1 MMLVFTSINAQYYY
15 IGSTIDEVIS
25 IEGEPNSVMQL
36 LGSTK
41 TLSFD
46 NGSVTFTNGKV
57 ESYTNRYGAKLKVKY
72 KKESSSTSSKKVV
85 TSKKI
90 KNKRYV
96 YFTYVG
102 SAKDTWN
109 EWTQKYDEG
118 IDSYSNLYIYDDYT
132 EGSELYLK
140 SCLLKQYKRWNGGKY
155 VFLKVHVYEDSDFAL
170 QMWNTE
176 IGKLSECSSCTSPNM
191 RGLYKWI

>member
-41 TLSFD
+41 ILSFD

-57 ESYTNRYGAKLKVKY
+57 ESYTNKYGAKLKVKY

-96 YFTYVG
+96 YFTYEG

-109 EWTQKYDEG
+109 EWTKKFDEG
-118 IDSYSNLYIYDDYT
+118 HDSYSNLYIYDDYN
-132 EGSELYLK
+132 EGAELYLK
-140 SCLLKQYKRWNGGKY
+140 SCLLKQYKRRYGGKY
-155 VFLKVHVYEDSDFAL
+155 VFLEVHVYEDSDFAL
-170 QMWNTE
+170 QMWNYE
-176 IGKLSECSSCTSPNM
+176 FGDLLECIGCTSPNM